1 MRRANGTGT
10 VYKRRDVKRRKP
22 WIAVIN
28 LGWDSNGHRK
38 KKIIGSFETAVQAQ
52 QALEAYNITPEKFS
66 DTTIT
71 IGDVWEAVKAD
82 RERQGKPIPPLYF
95 SYWRNHV
102 SKIARLPIA
111 EVKALHLQQAI
122 DGANV
127 GHAAQQAMLTILH
140 GIYNYALANDLVSK
154 NYSNFINISKTEK
167 SNKHKSFTTA
177 EMRIFWENCNT
188 DTVKLLLIQ
197 IYTGMRQGELS
208 GMEIKNV
215 HLKDR
220 YMIGGSKTEAGI
232 NRIIPIAECI
242 LPFVR
247 HFYTISKFAKFPY
260 LVMPDKSRKLS
271 LYRGKANIRRIFKS
285 TTDTLCTIDH
295 SSHDARHTFATLC
308 SNYGVDEYLTKRII
322 GHTTTGNITQSI
334 YTHKTAVQFIEAVN
348 KLPYGNTMFLSPEEE
363 AEHMKNGS
371 QLVATN

>member
-22 WIAVIN
+22 WVAVVN
-28 LGWDSNGHRK
+28 LGMNDRGVRK

-82 RERQGKPIPPLYF
+82 RERQGKSVPE
-95 SYWRNHV
+95 SYHSCWRNHIC
-102 SKIARLPIA
+102 KIARLPIKDI
-111 EVKALHLQQAI
+111 KALHLQQII
-122 DGANV
+122 DESNV
-127 GHAAQQAMLTILH
+127 GRAVQGAMLTMFH
-140 GIYNYALANDLVSK
+140 SFYDYAIANDLANK
-154 NYSNFINISKTEK
+154 DYSRFVKIKSIEK
-167 SNKHKSFTTA
+167 SDKHKSFTSE
-177 EMRIFWENCNT
+177 EMRIAWANCHL

-197 IYTGMRQGELS
+197 VYTGMRQGELS
-208 GMEIKNV
+208 GMEIKDV

-260 LVMPDKSRKLS
+260 LVMPDYKRKILKHKT
-271 LYRGKANIRRIFKS
+271 YADVRATFKK
-285 TTDTLCTIDH
+285 TTDSLFTMDH
-295 SSHDARHTFATLC
+295 SSHDARHTFVTLC
-308 SNYGVDEYLTKRII
+308 SNYGIDEYTTKKII
-322 GHTTTGNITQSI
+322 GHSIKNNVTQTI
-334 YTHKTAVQFIEAVN
+334 YTHKTTIQYLEAVN
-348 KLPYGNTMFLSPEEE
+348 KLPFGNTMFLSPEEE